1 MEAEEATAG
10 QVERLFGRDMKNRE
24 REQKRKTKKTKTKAC
39 LDLSLVTLSRSK
51 KEKKKLLFS
60 LSNLLKI
67 RKIKQRKNVYKYY
80 LEKKTVK

>member
-1 MEAEEATAG
+1 MEAEEAAAG

-24 REQKRKTKKTKTKAC
+24 REQKRKTKTKAC

-60 LSNLLKI
+60 LSNLLEI